1 MKLFD
6 NFEAIKFPEENSIF
20 ITKGGY
26 LYYIYD
32 SEHDYWKKYKN
43 AGGPTH
49 KTAYSNLNK
58 AEYEK
63 SSKIRAGKLK
73 LFIIMR
79 MVNESKT
86 G

>member
-32 SEHDYWKKYKN
+32 SEHDYWKNIKTP
-43 AGGPTH
+43 AGT
-49 KTAYSNLNK
+49 N
-58 AEYEK
+58 
-63 SSKIRAGKLK
+63 
-73 LFIIMR
+73 
-79 MVNESKT
+79 
-86 G
+86 